1 MVDHGDNGVYT
12 RSQPKYLEIYPQ
24 SQYEDEHP
32 AWSLTVLSARDSP
45 TTADRASPDL
55 FAGET
60 NLLVS
65 QPQQQVGWVDVI
77 TVTLTVNL
85 DARASH
91 VEGRCRSEHPPA
103 AFQGTRVLLD
113 S

>member
-1 MVDHGDNGVYT
+1 MG
-12 RSQPKYLEIYPQ
+12 
-24 SQYEDEHP
+24 ED
-32 AWSLTVLSARDSP
+32 SLV
-45 TTADRASPDL
+45 
-55 FAGET
+55 
-60 NLLVS
+60 VS
-65 QPQQQVGWVDVI
+65 QPQQQVDWVDVI

-113 S
+113 SSYHNGTGRQRLGLGHSLDSGSRRDQS